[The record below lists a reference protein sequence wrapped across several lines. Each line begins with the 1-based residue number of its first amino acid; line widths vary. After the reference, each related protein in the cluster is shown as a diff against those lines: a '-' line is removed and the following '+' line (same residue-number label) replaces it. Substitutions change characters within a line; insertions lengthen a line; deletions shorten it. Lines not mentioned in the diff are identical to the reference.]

1 MLGRRLGWF
10 EMDAFIF
17 TKHLL
22 GKKTILHFPNQRQAT
37 HCTVGPR
44 ISLAPPETPVT
55 HAYIFE
61 ALRTPR
67 GKGKKDGSLH
77 EVKPVNLL
85 AGLLTELQLRMQFD
99 TALVDDVVMGIVSPV
114 GEQGSVLPK
123 VAALKA
129 GWDFQCAGVQINRF
143 CASGLEAVNM
153 AAQKVAS
160 GWEDLVVAGGVESM
174 SRVAMGS
181 DGGAWAQDPETNM
194 ATDFMPQG
202 IGADLIATLDGF
214 SRADVDA
221 FALESQRRAAAA
233 QAAGHFKRSIVPV
246 RDAIGQVILAED
258 EFIKPHTTLEGLASL
273 RASFEQAGAM
283 GFDAVALKRYPQVE
297 RVQHVHHAGNASGI
311 VDGAAAVLV
320 GSEAMGKRYGW
331 QPRARVVATALSGAD
346 PTIML
351 TGPAPA
357 ARKALA
363 KAGLQIEDIDLFE
376 VNEAFAAVPMR
387 FMKELQV
394 PHQIVNVNGGAIA
407 MGHPL
412 GATGAM
418 ILGTL
423 IDELHRQNLRYGLA
437 TLCVGGGM
445 GIATIVERV

>member
-1 MLGRRLGWF
+1 MSH
-10 EMDAFIF
+10 AFI
-17 TKHLL
+17 
-22 GKKTILHFPNQRQAT
+22 
-37 HCTVGPR
+37 
-44 ISLAPPETPVT
+44 
-55 HAYIFE
+55 YE

-67 GKGKKDGSLH
+67 GKGKADGSLH

-85 AGLLTELQLRMQFD
+85 AGLLSALQQRMQFD

-114 GEQGSVLPK
+114 GDQGSVLPK

-202 IGADLIATLDGF
+202 IGADLIATLAGF
-214 SRADVDA
+214 SRKDVDTY
-221 FALESQRRAAAA
+221 ALASQQRAHAA
-233 QAAGHFKRSIVPV
+233 QTAGYFARSVVPV
-246 RDAIGQVILAED
+246 LDALGQTILAQD
-258 EFIKPHTTLEGLASL
+258 EFIKPHTTLEGLAQL
-273 RASFEQAGAM
+273 RPSFEQMGAM

-331 QPRARVVATALSGAD
+331 APRARVVATALSGAD

-351 TGPAPA
+351 TGPMPA

-363 KAGLQIEDIDLFE
+363 KAGLSIEQIDLFE

-387 FMKELQV
+387 FMAEMGV
-394 PHQIVNVNGGAIA
+394 PQEKVNVNGGAIA

-423 IDELHRQNLRYGLA
+423 IDELHRRGLRYGLA